1 MVFRYG
7 GFGTKLFCAR
17 LTVIAA
23 MNIANTINNLFSV
36 VFAAMGESVAIIV
49 GQALGF
55 GDMKRAR
62 EIDNK
67 MIVSCVLISFA
78 VSVFMFLFAPFFPR
92 IYNTTEAV
100 RKAAMGL
107 VLAQAVF
114 IPQNAFLNAAY
125 FTLRAGGK
133 TGVTF
138 FFDCVFLWC
147 VNIPIVFVL
156 CRYTGL
162 APWAVYSAMQIGEW
176 LKCIAGAVM
185 VKKGVWLENL
195 TGKGEDEKYLL
206 RENEEKH

>member
-1 MVFRYG
+1 MLNEALWS
-7 GFGTKLFCAR
+7 FGMAVLAQNYSVR
-17 LTVIAA
+17 GLTVIAA

-125 FTLRAGGK
+125 FTLRQAGK
-133 TGVTF
+133 QVSLFSLT
-138 FFDCVFLWC
+138 
-147 VNIPIVFVL
+147 
-156 CRYTGL
+156 
-162 APWAVYSAMQIGEW
+162 VYSY
-176 LKCIAGAVM
+176 GASTFRSFLFYADIPDLPRGRSTVRCRS
-185 VKKGVWLENL
+185 GN
-195 TGKGEDEKYLL
+195 G
-206 RENEEKH
+206 

>member
-7 GFGTKLFCAR
+7 GVRG

-100 RKAAMGL
+100 HRRCLFPRMHFSTPLILPFG
-107 VLAQAVF
+107 QA
-114 IPQNAFLNAAY
+114 
-125 FTLRAGGK
+125 GK
-133 TGVTF
+133 QVSLFSLT
-138 FFDCVFLWC
+138 
-147 VNIPIVFVL
+147 
-156 CRYTGL
+156 
-162 APWAVYSAMQIGEW
+162 VYSY
-176 LKCIAGAVM
+176 GASTFRSFLFYADIPDLPRGRSTVRCRS
-185 VKKGVWLENL
+185 GN
-195 TGKGEDEKYLL
+195 G
-206 RENEEKH
+206 